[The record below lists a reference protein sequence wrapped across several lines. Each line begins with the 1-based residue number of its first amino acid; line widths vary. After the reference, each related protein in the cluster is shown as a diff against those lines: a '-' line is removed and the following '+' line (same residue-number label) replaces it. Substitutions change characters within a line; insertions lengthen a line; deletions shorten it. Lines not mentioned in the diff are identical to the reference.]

1 MNRQEFLRQL
11 ESLLYAIPANERAD
25 ALAYYNDYFDE
36 AGIENEQSVI
46 QELGSPQK
54 VAQSIIED
62 FRSSGYEQTYE
73 NTTGQY
79 SQNSSKNQ
87 NTYSNK
93 KEKKLKTWQIIL
105 LIVLAIIGSPI
116 WMGLAIGLF
125 GVVIGI
131 LTSIFATIVSLFGS
145 GLGLMFGG
153 IIVAGVGVLGVMV
166 RPLEGVTSMGVGLI
180 LTAIGILLLL
190 LSVLIT
196 FAWLPKLVKAIISW
210 IKGLFHRNEG
220 GNEI

>member
-36 AGIENEQSVI
+36 AGTENEQNVI

-54 VAQSIIED
+54 VAQSIIENL
-62 FRSSGYEQTYE
+62 RNSGYEHVYE
-73 NTTGQY
+73 NANGQY

-105 LIVLAIIGSPI
+105 LIVLAIIGSP
-116 WMGLAIGLF
+116 
-125 GVVIGI
+125 
-131 LTSIFATIVSLFGS
+131 TSCFATIALYSSHIGVSTL
-145 GLGLMFGG
+145 
-153 IIVAGVGVLGVMV
+153 
-166 RPLEGVTSMGVGLI
+166 PLSRSISSIRRTGE
-180 LTAIGILLLL
+180 
-190 LSVLIT
+190 SV
-196 FAWLPKLVKAIISW
+196 
-210 IKGLFHRNEG
+210 
-220 GNEI
+220 

>member
-36 AGIENEQSVI
+36 AGIENEQNVI

-54 VAQSIIED
+54 VAQSIIEN

-73 NTTGQY
+73 NTNGQY
-79 SQNSSKNQ
+79 SQNTYQ
-87 NTYSNK
+87 NYHHTEK
-93 KEKKLKTWQIIL
+93 KKLKTWQIVL

-116 WMGLAIGLF
+116 WIGLATGLF

-131 LTSIFATIVSLFGS
+131 IASVFATIVSLFGS

-196 FAWLPKLVKAIISW
+196 FAWLPKLVKIIVKW
-210 IKGLFHRNEG
+210 VKGLFHRNEG
-220 GNEI
+220 ENEI

>member
-36 AGIENEQSVI
+36 AGIENEQNVI

-54 VAQSIIED
+54 VAQSIIEN

-79 SQNSSKNQ
+79 SQNTYQ
-87 NTYSNK
+87 NYHHTEK
-93 KEKKLKTWQIIL
+93 KKLKTWQIVL

-116 WMGLAIGLF
+116 WIGLATGLF

-131 LTSIFATIVSLFGS
+131 IASVFAIIVSLFGS

-196 FAWLPKLVKAIISW
+196 FAWLPKLVKIIVKW
-210 IKGLFHRNEG
+210 VKGLFHRNEG

>member
-36 AGIENEQSVI
+36 AGTENEQNVI

-54 VAQSIIED
+54 VAQSIIENL
-62 FRSSGYEQTYE
+62 RNSGYEHVYE
-73 NTTGQY
+73 NANGQY

-196 FAWLPKLVKAIISW
+196 FAWLPKLVKSIISW

>member
-73 NTTGQY
+73 NTNGQY
-79 SQNSSKNQ
+79 SQNTYQ
-87 NTYSNK
+87 NYHHTEK
-93 KEKKLKTWQIIL
+93 KKLKTWQIVL

-116 WMGLAIGLF
+116 WIGLATGLF

-131 LTSIFATIVSLFGS
+131 IASVFATIVSLFAS

-196 FAWLPKLVKAIISW
+196 FAWIPKLVKAIISW

-220 GNEI
+220 GDEI

>member
-36 AGIENEQSVI
+36 AGIENEQNVI

-54 VAQSIIED
+54 VAQSIIEN

-79 SQNSSKNQ
+79 SQNTYQ
-87 NTYSNK
+87 NYHHTEK
-93 KEKKLKTWQIIL
+93 KKLKTWQIVL

-116 WMGLAIGLF
+116 WIGLATGLF

-131 LTSIFATIVSLFGS
+131 IASVFATIVSLFGS

-190 LSVLIT
+190 LSGLIT
-196 FAWLPKLVKAIISW
+196 FAWLPKLVKIIVKW

>member
-36 AGIENEQSVI
+36 AGIENEQNVI

-54 VAQSIIED
+54 VAQSIIEN
-62 FRSSGYEQTYE
+62 FRNSGYEQTFE

-79 SQNSSKNQ
+79 SQNTYQ
-87 NTYSNK
+87 NYHHTEK
-93 KEKKLKTWQIIL
+93 KKLKTWQIVL

-116 WMGLAIGLF
+116 WIGLATGLF

-131 LTSIFATIVSLFGS
+131 IASVFATIVSLFGS

-196 FAWLPKLVKAIISW
+196 FAWLPKLIKIIVKW
-210 IKGLFHRNEG
+210 VKGLFHRNEG

>member
-79 SQNSSKNQ
+79 SQNTYQ
-87 NTYSNK
+87 NYHHTEK
-93 KEKKLKTWQIIL
+93 KKLKT
-105 LIVLAIIGSPI
+105 
-116 WMGLAIGLF
+116 
-125 GVVIGI
+125 
-131 LTSIFATIVSLFGS
+131 
-145 GLGLMFGG
+145 
-153 IIVAGVGVLGVMV
+153 
-166 RPLEGVTSMGVGLI
+166 
-180 LTAIGILLLL
+180 
-190 LSVLIT
+190 
-196 FAWLPKLVKAIISW
+196 
-210 IKGLFHRNEG
+210 
-220 GNEI
+220 

>member
-36 AGIENEQSVI
+36 AGIENEQNVI

-79 SQNSSKNQ
+79 SQNTYQ
-87 NTYSNK
+87 NYHHVEK
-93 KEKKLKTWQIIL
+93 KKLKTWQIVL

-116 WMGLAIGLF
+116 WIGLATGLF

-131 LTSIFATIVSLFGS
+131 IASVFATIVSLFGS